1 MFKNKLKNIS
11 LKKSKHAFYEITLIE
26 TSQAPWTLEPGRL

>member
-11 LKKSKHAFYEITLIE
+11 IKKSKHAFYEITPIE
-26 TSQAPWTLEPGRL
+26 TRQAPWTLEPGRL